1 MEKAFR
7 AQDLVVKS
15 YDDPGTVREAGLG
28 RVKGYVGEEERKRK
42 MCWEKPGMQNIYV
55 LSS

>member
-42 MCWEKPGMQNIYV
+42 MCWEKPGIQNIYV